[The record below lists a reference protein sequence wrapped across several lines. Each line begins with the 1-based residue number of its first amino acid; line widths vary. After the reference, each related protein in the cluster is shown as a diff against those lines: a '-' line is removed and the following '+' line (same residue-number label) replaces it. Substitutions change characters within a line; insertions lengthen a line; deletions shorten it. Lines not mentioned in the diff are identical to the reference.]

1 MLKGPKVGK
10 YTVNLNDLESGIFTS
25 FPKKPN
31 DIRIIDE
38 IGKMELLSKKVT
50 KELDFQIKSSAK
62 IIVGTVPLK
71 FNHWLV
77 DGTGSKIMAVKFLGF
92 FYQKF

>member
-25 FPKKPN
+25 FPKTPN

-50 KELDFQIKSSAK
+50 KELDFHIKTSTK
-62 IIVGTVPLK
+62 IIIGTVPLK

-77 DGTGSKIMAVKFLGF
+77 DGKGSKIF
-92 FYQKF
+92 